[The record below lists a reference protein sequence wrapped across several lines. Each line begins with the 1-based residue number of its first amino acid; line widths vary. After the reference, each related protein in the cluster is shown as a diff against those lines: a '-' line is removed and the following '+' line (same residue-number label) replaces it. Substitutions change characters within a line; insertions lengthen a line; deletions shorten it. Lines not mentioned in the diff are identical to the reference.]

1 MTPPPLGLRP
11 RWLVAEQRI
20 AEIKAA
26 MNRYIEANEP
36 IPSEWLEELH
46 ELLTYL
52 RNRRRSVS
60 IVVFQ
65 QTTLFIKTQ

>member
-1 MTPPPLGLRP
+1 MTPPPIGLRP
-11 RWLVAEQRI
+11 RWFVAEQRVQ
-20 AEIKAA
+20 EIKAA
-26 MNRYIEANEP
+26 MNRYIDASEP

-65 QTTLFIKTQ
+65 QTTLLIRS

>member
-11 RWLVAEQRI
+11 RWLVAEQRV

-36 IPSEWLEELH
+36 IPSDWQEELH

-52 RNRRRSVS
+52 RNRRRNVT

-65 QTTLFIKTQ
+65 QTIIVTA

>member
-11 RWLVAEQRI
+11 RWLVAEQRV

-36 IPSEWLEELH
+36 IPSEWQEELH
-46 ELLTYL
+46 ELLAYL
-52 RNRRRSVS
+52 RNRRRNVT

-65 QTTLFIKTQ
+65 QTIIVTA

>member
-36 IPSEWLEELH
+36 IPSEWQEELH
-46 ELLTYL
+46 ELLAYL
-52 RNRRRSVS
+52 RNRRRNVT

-65 QTTLFIKTQ
+65 QTIIVTA